1 MSNVPS
7 PIRLKPATARVAPAP
22 RPSAGRLHAFDV
34 FDTLI
39 TRCVWRPED
48 LFLLLGAR
56 LAEAG
61 LIPPDAAGFARA
73 RIAAE
78 AALRARPDV
87 EEVTLSAIYRALAP
101 EFGWT
106 DAAAEVAV
114 AIEVATEQAAI
125 RPIAPNATRLA
136 QLQRAGEAVALLSDT
151 YLGRAQLLRLLRQGG
166 IAVPPERVFASAEHD
181 ATKRSGRLFG
191 VASAALGIP
200 LQHIAHRGDH
210 PVADLAVPR
219 RLGLAAERCE
229 AAQPNRHETALHAAG
244 AAHPPLLRSLLAG
257 SARAARL
264 SADPAT
270 PHESTLWQV
279 GAGVAGPLLAGF
291 VLWTLQEAQARGAR
305 RLHFV
310 ARDGQI
316 LLRIAEILRPQL
328 GLDIEC
334 RYLLGSRQ
342 AWHLPT
348 LQRLDDAALAWL
360 TRDAARESVA
370 AVLARAELDPRALA
384 APLARHGLAE
394 AAQGGQPVAPA
405 RLAALLS
412 DTEVAP
418 LVLQAAARRRAAA
431 LGYLAQEGLL
441 GADDVLMV
449 DLGWHG
455 RLQHSLQKLLAL
467 GAAEAAPQL
476 AGLYLALRSRP
487 DGFAPATMGSFLTA
501 PAALHGLNPVL
512 LELFCAADHGS
523 VRGYVREPDGRFGAE
538 LAAARDDRV
547 LAWGLDALQGGVLA
561 FARELARAMALAGDA
576 DAWTALLRD
585 AGLAAFQAFRRDPD
599 TAEAEAFGSFPHADG
614 QAHAEWGECAP
625 RIGALMRL
633 RLGLGFGDPGYAGHW
648 PEASVRRGGGR
659 IGAGL
664 VALKRLRWRARG
676 AGPAAISRFLRGT
689 PGSA

>member
-1 MSNVPS
+1 MQ
-7 PIRLKPATARVAPAP
+7 PA
-22 RPSAGRLHAFDV
+22 SAGRLHAFDV

-48 LFLLLGAR
+48 LFLLLGLR

-61 LIPPDAAGFARA
+61 LIPAEAKAFAQARA
-73 RIAAE
+73 AAE
-78 AALRARPDV
+78 AALRARPGV
-87 EEVTLSAIYRALAP
+87 EEVTLDAIHRALAP
-101 EFGWT
+101 AFGWT
-106 DAAAEVAV
+106 EAAAEMAA
-114 AIEVATEQAAI
+114 AIEVATEQATI
-125 RPIAPNATRLA
+125 RPIVANATRLA
-136 QLQRAGEAVALLSDT
+136 QLQQAGAAVALLSDT
-151 YLGRAQLLRLLRQGG
+151 YLGRAQLLGLLREGG
-166 IAVPPERVFASAEHD
+166 ISVPPERVFASAEHD
-181 ATKRSGRLFG
+181 ATKRSGRLFSLAG
-191 VASAALGIP
+191 AALGIP

-229 AAQPNRHETALHAAG
+229 AAQPNRHEATLHAAG
-244 AAHPPLLRSLLAG
+244 AAHAPLLRSLLAG
-257 SARAARL
+257 SARTARL
-264 SADPAT
+264 SADPASA
-270 PHESTLWQV
+270 HERTLWQV

-305 RLHFV
+305 RVHFV

-316 LLRIAEILRPQL
+316 LLRIAEILRPCL
-328 GLDIEC
+328 GLDIAC

-348 LQRLDDAALAWL
+348 LQRLDDASLAWL
-360 TRDAARESVA
+360 TRDAARESVVS
-370 AVLARAELDPRALA
+370 VLARAELDPRTIA
-384 APLARHGLAE
+384 APLARHGLMD
-394 AAQGGQPVAPA
+394 AALHARPAPPA
-405 RLAALLS
+405 RLAALLA
-412 DTEVAP
+412 DPEVAS
-418 LVLQAAARRRAAA
+418 LVLRAAARRRAAA

-455 RLQHSLQKLLAL
+455 RLQHSLHNLLDL
-467 GAAEAAPQL
+467 GRPGAQPRL

-487 DGFAPATMGSFLTA
+487 DGFAPEAMGSFLTA

-512 LELFCAADHGS
+512 LELFCAADHGT
-523 VRGYVREPDGRFGAE
+523 VRGYVQQADGRFGAE

-576 DAWTALLRD
+576 AAWTALLRD
-585 AGLAAFQAFRRDPD
+585 AGLAAFQGFRRDPD
-599 TAEAEAFGSFPHADG
+599 PAEAEAFGSFPHADG

-633 RLGLGFGDPGYAGHW
+633 RLGLGLGDPGYAGHW
-648 PEASVRRGGGR
+648 PEASLRRGGGR
-659 IGAGL
+659 IGTGL
-664 VALKRLRWRARG
+664 VALKRLRWRARSG
-676 AGPAAISRFLRGT
+676 GPAAVSRILRGT

>member
-7 PIRLKPATARVAPAP
+7 SIRLTAATARAAPTQPA
-22 RPSAGRLHAFDV
+22 SSGRLHAFDV

-48 LFLLLGAR
+48 LFLLLGLR

-61 LIPPDAAGFARA
+61 LIPADAAAFAQARA
-73 RIAAE
+73 AAE
-78 AALRARPDV
+78 ATLRARPGV
-87 EEVTLSAIYRALAP
+87 EEVTLDAIHRALAP
-101 EFGWT
+101 AFGWT
-106 DAAAEVAV
+106 EAAAEMAA

-125 RPIAPNATRLA
+125 RPIAANATRLA
-136 QLQRAGEAVALLSDT
+136 RLQQDGEAVALLSDT
-151 YLGRAQLLRLLRQGG
+151 YLGRAELLRLLRQGG
-166 IAVPPERVFASAEHD
+166 VSVPPERVFASAEHD

-191 VASAALGIP
+191 LAAAVLGIP
-200 LQHIAHRGDH
+200 LQHIIHRGDH

-229 AAQPNRHETALHAAG
+229 AAQPNRHEATLHAAG

-270 PHESTLWQV
+270 PHERTLWQV
-279 GAGVAGPLLAGF
+279 GAGVAGPLLAGL
-291 VLWTLQEAQARGAR
+291 VLWTLQEAEARRAR

-316 LLRIAEILRPQL
+316 LLSIAEILRPHL

-348 LQRLDDAALAWL
+348 LQKLDDAALAWL

-370 AVLARAELDPRALA
+370 AVLARAELDPRDLA

-394 AAQGGQPVAPA
+394 AAQRGRPASPA
-405 RLAALLS
+405 RLAALLA
-412 DTEVAP
+412 DPEVAP

-441 GADDVLMV
+441 GADNVLMV

-455 RLQHSLQKLLAL
+455 RLQHSLQQLLAL
-467 GAAEAAPQL
+467 GAAAAPPQL

-487 DGFAPATMGSFLTA
+487 DGFAPEAMGSFLTA

-512 LELFCAADHGS
+512 LELFCAANHGT
-523 VRGYVREPDGRFGAE
+523 VRGYVQTPDGRFGAE
-538 LAAARDDRV
+538 LAEPRDDRV

-561 FARELARAMALAGDA
+561 FARELAHAMALAGDA
-576 DAWTALLRD
+576 ADWTALLRD

-659 IGAGL
+659 MAAGL
-664 VALKRLRWRARG
+664 VALKRLRWRAGGTVR
-676 AGPAAISRFLRGT
+676 APFSTAPRGT
-689 PGSA
+689 HGSA

>member
-1 MSNVPS
+1 MSNVPT
-7 PIRLKPATARVAPAP
+7 PIRLMRATASGAPAQ
-22 RPSAGRLHAFDV
+22 RSSAGRLHAFDV

-48 LFLLLGAR
+48 LFLLLGAK

-61 LIPPDAAGFARA
+61 LIDSSATAFARA
-73 RIAAE
+73 RADAE
-78 AALRARPDV
+78 AALRALPGV
-87 EEVTLSAIYRALAP
+87 EEVTLGAIHRALAT

-106 DAAAEVAV
+106 DATAEIAA
-114 AIEVATEQAAI
+114 AIELATEEAAI
-125 RPIAPNATRLA
+125 RPMAPNVARLA
-136 QLQRAGEAVALLSDT
+136 QLQQAGEAVALLSDT

-191 VASAALGIP
+191 FAGAALGIP

-219 RLGLAAERCE
+219 RLGLVAERCD
-229 AAQPNRHETALHAAG
+229 AARPTRHETALHAAG
-244 AAHPPLLRSLLAG
+244 AAHPPALRSLLAG

-264 SADPAT
+264 SADPASA
-270 PHESTLWQV
+270 HERTLWQV

-291 VLWTLQEAQARGAR
+291 VLWTLQQAQARGAR
-305 RLHFV
+305 RVHFV

-316 LLRIAEILRPQL
+316 LLRIAEILRPSL
-328 GLDIEC
+328 GLEIAC
-334 RYLLGSRQ
+334 HYLLGSRQ

-348 LQRLDDAALAWL
+348 LQRLDDASLAWL
-360 TRDAARESVA
+360 TRDAARESLA
-370 AVLARAELDPRALA
+370 SVLARAELDPRAIA
-384 APLARHGLAE
+384 APLARHGLIE
-394 AAQGGQPVAPA
+394 AALQDRPAPPA
-405 RLAALLS
+405 RLAALLA
-412 DTEVAP
+412 DAEVAP
-418 LVLQAAARRRAAA
+418 LVLRSAARRRAAA

-455 RLQHSLQKLLAL
+455 RLQHSLHTLLAL
-467 GAAEAAPQL
+467 GAVGAQPRL

-487 DGFAPATMGSFLTA
+487 DGFAPDAMGSFLTA
-501 PAALHGLNPVL
+501 PDALHGLNPVL
-512 LELFCAADHGS
+512 LELFCAADHGT
-523 VRGYVREPDGRFGAE
+523 VRGYVQQADGRFGAE
-538 LAAARDDRV
+538 LAAVRDDRV
-547 LAWGLDALQGGVLA
+547 LAWGLGALQGGVLA

-576 DAWTALLRD
+576 AAWTALLRD
-585 AGLAAFQAFRRDPD
+585 AGLAAFQGFRRDPD
-599 TAEAEAFGSFPHADG
+599 PAEAEAFGSFPHADG

-633 RLGLGFGDPGYAGHW
+633 RLGLGLGDPGYAGHW

-659 IGAGL
+659 ISAGL
-664 VALKRLRWRARG
+664 VALKRLRWHARS
-676 AGPAAISRFLRGT
+676 AGPAAFSRLLRGT